1 MISSSVNR
9 LNKKKNQKFDR
20 ISWVISLGLG
30 IITRSS
36 LLRMQ
41 HTKFEAEKYVMT
53 KENWSKAATEKRIKK
68 QPKLNWKLN
77 SLAFTCSQQSASAT
91 AKSLRIFH
99 WKFFF
104 PLCIMNMWS
113 NKRQT
118 EIGAIYRISFICE
131 LIHWIVEVC
140 ECLEKSISAFIVTFY
155 SMHFF
160 PFIIAIIILRLEQ
173 QIHRNISFSFVL
185 FCSFFVLFGFF
196 VHFFRSSYIF
206 LFSRTYYFSFA
217 QFFSLFL
224 FDILFSVWALMHVG
238 ECVSYDILILLTS
251 KKIETNEKKGEEHKQ
266 EGDKTNWEWGIAN
279 VQIVYVYNTRWSKS
293 QIGIE
298 ECKRQKKIKHKIKSK
313 KMMIRSKRK
322 NSTQPRKKDI
332 EAITSFSFI

>member
-1 MISSSVNR
+1 M
-9 LNKKKNQKFDR
+9 
-20 ISWVISLGLG
+20 GLG

-173 QIHRNISFSFVL
+173 QIHRNISFSFVS

-217 QFFSLFL
+217 QFFFSLPFWHSIQYMGL
-224 FDILFSVWALMHVG
+224 NACWWMR
-238 ECVSYDILILLTS
+238 LLRYTY
-251 KKIETNEKKGEEHKQ
+251 ITYFEKNRNQRNKRRRTQTRRRQNKLRMRNR
-266 EGDKTNWEWGIAN
+266 KRSNRVR
-279 VQIVYVYNTRWSKS
+279 VQHTMK
-293 QIGIE
+293 
-298 ECKRQKKIKHKIKSK
+298 
-313 KMMIRSKRK
+313 
-322 NSTQPRKKDI
+322 
-332 EAITSFSFI
+332 